1 MLLVKIVL
9 PSHPELKHQQNAYHV
24 SYTMNTPLEIEQLLA
39 DFAITTHILGALK
52 TNPQIPVSG
61 VEVITRNGCVT
72 LIGQLQWDFQVDI
85 VNSLVEK
92 IVGVKELNNYIAVTP
107 AARNNSI
114 WSFSA
119 N

>member
-1 MLLVKIVL
+1 M
-9 PSHPELKHQQNAYHV
+9 NA
-24 SYTMNTPLEIEQLLA
+24 PIEIEQILV

-52 TNPQIPVSG
+52 TNPQVPVSG

-85 VNSLVEK
+85 VNSLIGK
-92 IVGVKELNNYIAVTP
+92 ITGVKELNNYLAVAP
-107 AARNNSI
+107 AANQNSSI